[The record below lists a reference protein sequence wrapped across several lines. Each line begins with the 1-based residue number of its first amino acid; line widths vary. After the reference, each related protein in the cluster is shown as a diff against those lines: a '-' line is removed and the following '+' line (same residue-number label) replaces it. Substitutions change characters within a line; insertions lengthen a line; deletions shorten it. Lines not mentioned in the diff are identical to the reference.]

1 MTSLTGS
8 PDKGSV
14 YSLSYTAQ
22 RRLKDYP
29 VKNESLPV
37 NAKGVGVW
45 RPHYLRTSGDG
56 LRVGNRTY
64 SATLFMCTLDTVVL
78 LTNRHLPS
86 AEFLRAYRELFGG
99 SLSAGESLFELQRL
113 DNRAIKQAYRRRAQ
127 ATHPDRAHL
136 RSAECL
142 VAHTEFQAVVS
153 AYELL
158 KLVREKAL
166 RVDALP
172 QGPQTAS
179 TARQRPP
186 SNPVDVPQPQPAPTA
201 TTKFQQ
207 TKADRTPSDGPIS
220 RGWGKRTAESQGE
233 TDRHAERAARTT
245 AQEQRQ
251 AQAQRQPKPAP
262 EVSDN
267 AKKPSGAGQDSRFS
281 PQSDHYFD
289 RAIPSR
295 QLPFGQYLY
304 YAGKI
309 SWKQLIDALVWQRQ
323 QRPPVGQL
331 AKRWG
336 MLTDW
341 QVEAVLESRHAS
353 GRYDVKFADYACEMG
368 YLSEANMTALLGRMN
383 MLQKP
388 IGQYFIE
395 AGVFDAR
402 GLAQLLTSHRRHNW
416 RAVQR
421 RARAW

>member
-1 MTSLTGS
+1 
-8 PDKGSV
+8 
-14 YSLSYTAQ
+14 
-22 RRLKDYP
+22 
-29 VKNESLPV
+29 
-37 NAKGVGVW
+37 
-45 RPHYLRTSGDG
+45 
-56 LRVGNRTY
+56 
-64 SATLFMCTLDTVVL
+64 MCTLDTVVP

-86 AEFLRAYRELFGG
+86 AEFLGAYRELFGG
-99 SLSAGESLFELQRL
+99 GLSAGESLFELQRL
-113 DNRAIKQAYRRRAQ
+113 DNRALKQAYRRRAQ

-136 RSAECL
+136 RSAESL

-158 KLVREKAL
+158 KLVRERAV
-166 RVDALP
+166 RVDAVP
-172 QGPQTAS
+172 QGPPTAS

-186 SNPVDVPQPQPAPTA
+186 PAPVDVPQPRPAPTA
-201 TTKFQQ
+201 TTNFRQN
-207 TKADRTPSDGPIS
+207 KADRTPGDGPTS
-220 RGWGKRTAESQGE
+220 RGAGKRFAES
-233 TDRHAERAARTT
+233 HAQTNQRTERAART
-245 AQEQRQ
+245 A
-251 AQAQRQPKPAP
+251 AQAQRQAKPAA

-281 PQSDHYFD
+281 PQSEHYFD

-388 IGQYFIE
+388 IGQYFID

-402 GLAQLLTSHRRHNW
+402 GLALLLTSHRRHNW